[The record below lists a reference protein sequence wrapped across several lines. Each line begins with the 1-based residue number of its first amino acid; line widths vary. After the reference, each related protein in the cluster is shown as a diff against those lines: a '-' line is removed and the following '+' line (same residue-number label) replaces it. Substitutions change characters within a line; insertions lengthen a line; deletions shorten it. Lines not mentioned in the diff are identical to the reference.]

1 MLLVQRVPSPFDV
14 LGVDFDADEETVER
28 AYKRRVKESHPDH
41 GGSSDEFQAV
51 RAAYEEIITGEVD
64 PYGEAERAE
73 AERGGG
79 RAAGRWRDEDE
90 SSVSG
95 PENARVEY
103 LDYECLDDH
112 GWSLDDAD
120 LFEKA
125 ADAGL
130 DDADYGRFL
139 VRPDETLLEAA
150 ENRGFAWPYACRG
163 GACANC
169 AVAVAEG
176 ELSTPVD
183 HILPDE
189 MVDRGIRLS
198 CVGRPTTEELRVVYN
213 IKHLP
218 DLDDLRLPP
227 RPFEQAQAD

>member
-1 MLLVQRVPSPFDV
+1 MALVRPVPSPFDV
-14 LGVDFDADEETVER
+14 LGVDPHADEETVER

-41 GGSSDEFQAV
+41 GGSAEEFQAV

-64 PYGEAERAE
+64 RYGEAERAE
-73 AERGGG
+73 AERDDGPTG
-79 RAAGRWRDEDE
+79 GRWRDERESRDTGSDE
-90 SSVSG
+90 
-95 PENARVEY
+95 ARVEY

-125 ADAGL
+125 ADADL
-130 DDADYGRFL
+130 EDADYGGFL
-139 VRPDETLLEAA
+139 VRADETLLEAA
-150 ENRGFAWPYACRG
+150 EKRGFAWPYACRG

-169 AVAVAEG
+169 AVAVTEG

-183 HILPDE
+183 HILPEE
-189 MVDRGIRLS
+189 MVARGIRLS